1 MCPRVF
7 VRRDLYRRHKS
18 RHDRCIFYRRPSGTV
33 DLSILESD
41 QICTEQTTQEI
52 TQPAH
57 EPRRSSSLSFHEPE
71 EEHRPDNDPLEDPT
85 MVIPAETDIPSLTPD
100 RNDIDWMFDS
110 FLDAPQHDWAE
121 FLTSDVGLL
130 RDEDATLETGLQEL
144 VQPNDLSNEQHE
156 DKWSDYQSY
165 LRRGLGQLDVE
176 LLNSPFF
183 DPENLRKFYDL
194 YFQHYHPHFP
204 ILHQPTLTLA
214 TTNPLLLG
222 ALLALGSTL
231 IEDESLFALGQRVH
245 DGLRLIIINVST
257 CASFQLCLQHI
268 AD

>member
-1 MCPRVF
+1 MIGC
-7 VRRDLYRRHKS
+7 
-18 RHDRCIFYRRPSGTV
+18 
-33 DLSILESD
+33 
-41 QICTEQTTQEI
+41 
-52 TQPAH
+52 
-57 EPRRSSSLSFHEPE
+57 
-71 EEHRPDNDPLEDPT
+71 
-85 MVIPAETDIPSLTPD
+85 
-100 RNDIDWMFDS
+100 FDS
-110 FLDAPQHDWAE
+110 FLDGPQHNWAE

-130 RDEDATLETGLQEL
+130 REENATFETGFQEL
-144 VQPNDLSNEQHE
+144 IQPNDLPNVQHE

-165 LRRGLGQLDVE
+165 LRHGLGELDME

-183 DPENLRKFYDL
+183 DPENLIKFYEL

-231 IEDESLFALGQRVH
+231 IEDEALFALGQRVH

-257 CASFQLCLQHI
+257 CASFQLCL
-268 AD
+268 